1 MRLIFYIFL
10 ISQLLNF
17 LGVFAEK
24 VKEDLYGSNSVK
36 WEKVEENKSKSL
48 KKIIWKS
55 YKNDEFYFGNEKQQQ
70 GSITNRTNS
79 SKEERISESLKNLGS
94 SITEIEPY
102 LPLNNFLEK
111 GNFQTSVRWKSSFE
125 GGASGGTG
133 QQIPSFIF
141 DYGISDSSLITIN
154 FSEADDKLYNKINGQ
169 KVDYHWQ
176 NYAFSFKKKI
186 LNNNENSFVISIV
199 PTLEYWRHASGSKD
213 SKSIYNQKDSLE
225 SRDRFDNLI
234 GSLSL
239 PISKK
244 LNDNFTA
251 LIVPGVIFLPEKLG
265 SKGIGKNAYGNNF
278 YIGSG
283 IVLDIAKDFNF
294 LASYTSPLGPGNNY
308 FDKDLNYSRKPIYSI
323 GLGWDVNSKIGIEGK
338 ITNSFGASPSTGLL
352 TIPSDNKPLYSANI
366 SYKPHGEDT
375 YLNPLNERDKLISNG
390 GITVNN
396 ALIPRF
402 GTSQI
407 KFNYDSKGN
416 LFSSYGYS
424 LSNIFKLELI
434 NIGSFNEVNISGNK
448 NSNLYSTYLDDSNLN
463 FRLGGKLLI
472 FSPQKNDLYW
482 VSLRSSVGRNNDTN
496 QGYLFSEFINTFRV
510 NNWLTLNVSPKYF
523 FSGVESFGGIGFSS
537 YINLFDN
544 LMLIPEINTS
554 FKNDSD
560 MNSTLALRYS
570 FTPEKSLDLYY
581 SNAVGVQDIG
591 QFLKDK
597 DYRLGIKLNFLL

>member
-1 MRLIFYIFL
+1 L
-10 ISQLLNF
+10 ISQLSNF
-17 LGVFAEK
+17 IGVFAEK
-24 VKEDLYGSNSVK
+24 VREDSSGLNTIN
-36 WEKVEENKSKSL
+36 WEKIEENKSKPF

-55 YKNDEFYFGNEKQQQ
+55 YKNDESYFGNKKQQS
-70 GSITNRTNS
+70 SIKRTKS
-79 SKEERISESLKNLGS
+79 SNEERISEFSIKSGS

-133 QQIPSFIF
+133 QQIPSFVF
-141 DYGISDSSLITIN
+141 DYGISDSSLMTIN
-154 FSEADDKLYNKINGQ
+154 FSEADDKLYHPINGQ

-176 NYAFSFKKKI
+176 NYAFSFKKKL
-186 LNNNENSFVISIV
+186 LNNNEKGFEISIV

-213 SKSIYNQKDSLE
+213 SKSIYNQKDNLDG
-225 SRDRFDNLI
+225 RDRFDNLI

-244 LNDNFTA
+244 INENFTS
-251 LIVPGVIFLPEKLG
+251 LIVPGVTFLPEKLG
-265 SKGIGKNAYGNNF
+265 SKGIGKNSYGNNF

-283 IVLDIAKDFNF
+283 IILEIAEDVNF

-308 FDKDLNYSRKPIYSI
+308 FDKDLNYSRKPIYGI
-323 GLGWDVNSKIGIEGK
+323 GFDWDVNSKIGIEGK

-366 SYKPHGEDT
+366 TYKPHREDT
-375 YLNPLNERDKLISNG
+375 YLNPLNEREKLISNG

-396 ALIPRF
+396 ALIPIV

-407 KFNYDSKGN
+407 NFNYDNKGN
-416 LFSSYGYS
+416 LFGSYGYS
-424 LSNIFKLELI
+424 LSNIFMLELL
-434 NIGSFNEVNISGNK
+434 NIGSFNEVNLSEGK

-482 VSLRSSVGRNNDTN
+482 MSLRSSVGRNTITN
-496 QGYLFSEFINTFRV
+496 QGYLFSELINTIRV
-510 NNWLTLNVSPKYF
+510 NDWLAFNISPKYF
-523 FSGVESFGGIGFSS
+523 WSGVESFGGIGFSS
-537 YINLFDN
+537 YINLLDN

-554 FKNDSD
+554 IKNDSD
-560 MNSTLALRYS
+560 VNSTLALRYS
-570 FTPEKSLDLYY
+570 FSQEKSLDFYY
-581 SNAVGVQDIG
+581 SNAVGITDIG
-591 QFLKDK
+591 QLLKDK
-597 DYRLGIKLNFLL
+597 EYRLGIKLNFLL

>member
-1 MRLIFYIFL
+1 MKIFFFLFL
-10 ISQLLNF
+10 ISQLSNF
-17 LGVFAEK
+17 IGVFAEK
-24 VKEDLYGSNSVK
+24 VREDSSGLNTIN
-36 WEKVEENKSKSL
+36 WEKIEENKSKPF

-55 YKNDEFYFGNEKQQQ
+55 YKNDESYFGNKKQQS
-70 GSITNRTNS
+70 SIKRTKS
-79 SKEERISESLKNLGS
+79 SNEERISEFSIKSGS

-111 GNFQTSVRWKSSFE
+111 GNFQTSVRWKSSFD

-133 QQIPSFIF
+133 QQIPSFVF
-141 DYGISDSSLITIN
+141 DYGISDSSLMTIN
-154 FSEADDKLYNKINGQ
+154 FSEADDKLYHPINGQ

-176 NYAFSFKKKI
+176 NYAFSFKKKL
-186 LNNNENSFVISIV
+186 LNNNEKGFEISIV

-213 SKSIYNQKDSLE
+213 SKSIYNQKDNLDG
-225 SRDRFDNLI
+225 RDRFDNLI

-244 LNDNFTA
+244 INENFTS
-251 LIVPGVIFLPEKLG
+251 LIVPGVTFLPEKLG
-265 SKGIGKNAYGNNF
+265 SKGIGKNSYGNNF

-283 IVLDIAKDFNF
+283 IILEIAEDVNF

-308 FDKDLNYSRKPIYSI
+308 FDKDLNYSRKPIYGI
-323 GLGWDVNSKIGIEGK
+323 GFDWDVNSKIGIEGK

-366 SYKPHGEDT
+366 TYKPHREDT
-375 YLNPLNERDKLISNG
+375 YLNPLNEREKLISNG

-396 ALIPRF
+396 ALIPIV

-407 KFNYDSKGN
+407 NFNYDNKGN
-416 LFSSYGYS
+416 LFGSYGYS
-424 LSNIFKLELI
+424 LSNIFMLELL
-434 NIGSFNEVNISGNK
+434 NIGSFNEVNLSEGK

-482 VSLRSSVGRNNDTN
+482 MSLRSSVGRNTNNN
-496 QGYLFSEFINTFRV
+496 QGYLFSELINTIRV
-510 NNWLTLNVSPKYF
+510 NNWLAFNISPKYF
-523 FSGVESFGGIGFSS
+523 LSGVESFGGIGFSS
-537 YINLFDN
+537 YINLLDN

-554 FKNDSD
+554 IKNDSD
-560 MNSTLALRYS
+560 VNSTLALRYS
-570 FTPEKSLDLYY
+570 FSQEKSLDFYY
-581 SNAVGVQDIG
+581 SNAVGITDIG
-591 QFLKDK
+591 QLLKDK
-597 DYRLGIKLNFLL
+597 EYRLGIKLNFLL

>member
-1 MRLIFYIFL
+1 MKIFFFLFL
-10 ISQLLNF
+10 ISQLSNF
-17 LGVFAEK
+17 IGVFAEK
-24 VKEDLYGSNSVK
+24 VREDSSGLNTIN
-36 WEKVEENKSKSL
+36 WEKIEENKSKPF

-55 YKNDEFYFGNEKQQQ
+55 YKNDESYFGNKKQQS
-70 GSITNRTNS
+70 SIKRTKS
-79 SKEERISESLKNLGS
+79 SNEERISEFSIKSGS

-133 QQIPSFIF
+133 QQIPSFVF
-141 DYGISDSSLITIN
+141 DYGISDSSLMTIN
-154 FSEADDKLYNKINGQ
+154 FSEADDKLYHPINGQ

-176 NYAFSFKKKI
+176 NYAFSFKKKL
-186 LNNNENSFVISIV
+186 LNNNEKGFEISIV

-213 SKSIYNQKDSLE
+213 SKSIYNQKDNLDG
-225 SRDRFDNLI
+225 RDRFDNLI

-244 LNDNFTA
+244 INENFTS
-251 LIVPGVIFLPEKLG
+251 LIVPGVTFLPEKLG
-265 SKGIGKNAYGNNF
+265 SKGIGKNSYGNNF

-283 IVLDIAKDFNF
+283 IILEIAEDVNF

-308 FDKDLNYSRKPIYSI
+308 FDKDLNYSRKPIYGI
-323 GLGWDVNSKIGIEGK
+323 GFDWDVNSKIGIEGK

-366 SYKPHGEDT
+366 TYKPHREDT
-375 YLNPLNERDKLISNG
+375 YLNPLNEREKLISNG

-396 ALIPRF
+396 ALIPIV

-407 KFNYDSKGN
+407 NFNYDNKGN
-416 LFSSYGYS
+416 LFGSYGYS
-424 LSNIFKLELI
+424 LSNIFMLELL
-434 NIGSFNEVNISGNK
+434 NIGSFNEVNLSEGK

-482 VSLRSSVGRNNDTN
+482 MSLRSSVGRNTNTN
-496 QGYLFSEFINTFRV
+496 QGYLFSELINTIRV
-510 NNWLTLNVSPKYF
+510 NNWLAFNISPKYF
-523 FSGVESFGGIGFSS
+523 LSGVESFGGIGFSS
-537 YINLFDN
+537 YINLLDN

-554 FKNDSD
+554 IKNDSD
-560 MNSTLALRYS
+560 VNSTLALRYS
-570 FTPEKSLDLYY
+570 FSQEKSLDFYY
-581 SNAVGVQDIG
+581 SNAVGITDIG
-591 QFLKDK
+591 QLLKDK
-597 DYRLGIKLNFLL
+597 EYRLGIKLNFLL